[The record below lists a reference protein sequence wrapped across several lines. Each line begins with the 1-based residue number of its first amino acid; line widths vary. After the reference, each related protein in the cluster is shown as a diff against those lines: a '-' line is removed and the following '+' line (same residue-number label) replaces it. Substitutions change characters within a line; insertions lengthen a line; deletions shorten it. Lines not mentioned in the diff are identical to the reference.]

1 MVTFPTMSPEGLLTP
16 TKAKRAGIGAFFRPK
31 DLEPLGISE
40 PALRTLVR
48 RGVVEKIAR
57 GLYRLTAAEIS
68 EHYTIA
74 ATCAR
79 VPQGIV
85 CLLTALQIHGIG
97 TRLSPDVW
105 LAIPHGSRT
114 PRMTFSRVRTVKF
127 SGPMLTTGVVSTRI
141 DGVPARITNPAR
153 TIVDCVRLSRL
164 IDRETAIEAMR
175 EGLHGRHV
183 TANALL
189 RMAKACGVF
198 DLMRRDIEL
207 LSS

>member
-1 MVTFPTMSPEGLLTP
+1 MVTFSTMPPKELLTLA
-16 TKAKRAGIGAFFRPK
+16 KAKRAGIGTFFRPK
-31 DLEPLGISE
+31 DLEPLGITE

-48 RGVVEKIAR
+48 RGTVEKVAR
-57 GLYRLTAAEIS
+57 GLYRLTAAEVS
-68 EHYTIA
+68 EHDTIA

-79 VPQGIV
+79 VPQGII

-97 TRLSPDVW
+97 TRLSPEVW
-105 LAIPHGSRT
+105 LAIPHGSRA
-114 PRMTFSRVRTVKF
+114 PRSTIARVRTVKF
-127 SGPMLTTGVVSTRI
+127 SGAMLTAGIERTRI
-141 DGVPARITNPAR
+141 DGVPTRITNPAR
-153 TIVDCVRLSRL
+153 TIVDCVRLSRI

-175 EGLHGRHV
+175 EGLRGRHV
-183 TANALL
+183 TTNALL

>member
-1 MVTFPTMSPEGLLTP
+1 MVTFSTMPPKELLTP
-16 TKAKRAGIGAFFRPK
+16 SKAKRAGIGTFFRPK

-40 PALRTLVR
+40 PALRTLIR
-48 RGVVEKIAR
+48 RGTVEKVAR

-97 TRLSPDVW
+97 TRLSPEVW
-105 LAIPHGSRT
+105 LAIPHGSRA
-114 PRMTFSRVRTVKF
+114 PRLTIARVRTVKF
-127 SGPMLTTGVVSTRI
+127 SGSMLTTGVERTRI
-141 DGVPARITNPAR
+141 DGVPTKITNPAR
-153 TIVDCVRLSRL
+153 TIVDCVRLSRI

-175 EGLHGRHV
+175 EGLHDRHV
-183 TANALL
+183 TTNALL